1 MNRTLLVAAT
11 AALAAA
17 CGSQPGTNAG
27 PPKTVTVFAAASL
40 NQVFPALQAGFQQ
53 TNPGYRLTFNFAGTP
68 TLMTQLQQGAS
79 ADVFAS
85 ADEAHMTQAES
96 LGLVTGQAQDFARNQ
111 LEIAVAPGNPK
122 HIQSLDDLGRP
133 DVTLVLAGAA
143 VPAGKYALQ
152 ALAKASVV
160 PRPKSLEV
168 DVESVLAK
176 VELGEADAGIVY
188 ATDVKAAEG
197 KVQGVVIPA
206 GQNVVATYP
215 AAVLHGAPQAAGARA
230 FLAYLLSPAAQA
242 VLRRFGFAA
251 P

>member
-1 MNRTLLVAAT
+1 MRRALLLAT
-11 AALAAA
+11 AAAISVA
-17 CGSQPGTNAG
+17 CGSQPATNAA

-40 NQVFPALQAGFQQ
+40 NQVFPTLQTGFQKD
-53 TNPGYRLTFNFAGTP
+53 NPGYRLTFNFAGTQ
-68 TLMTQLQQGAS
+68 TLITQLQQGAS
-79 ADVFAS
+79 ADLFAS
-85 ADEAHMTQAES
+85 ADEAHITQAET
-96 LGLVTGQAQDFARNQ
+96 LGLLSGQAKDFARNQ

-122 HIQSLDDLGRP
+122 HIETLADLARA

-152 ALAKASVV
+152 ALQKAAVVAK
-160 PRPKSLEV
+160 PKSLEV

-188 ATDVKAAEG
+188 TTDVKAAG
-197 KVQGVVIPA
+197 SKVQGVVIPA
-206 GQNVVATYP
+206 AQNVVATYP

-230 FLAYLLSPAAQA
+230 FLAYLLTPAAQA
-242 VLRRFGFAA
+242 VLRRYGFAA